1 MDQQLAEFLQATERC
16 TEQLR
21 EMLPLEQEKYQALIS
36 DDTNQMEEMIQVQQA
51 AIMKLKSLEAVRLDC
66 QEKAGLGQMTS
77 DQILESIPAEDKEAF
92 TACFTDL
99 RKAAEELRICNA
111 KAMEIARVSTV
122 FWQSID
128 PPRKTGRS
136 CQGHLWSQGDCPQQN
151 GQWFFIS
158 NQNLNHKIE
167 KLHRGEERNFVSSRI
182 IREEFIL
189 RPTFMGF
196 ETAKSGINVSQKAL
210 DITGN
215 NLANMDTAGYTRQRL
230 DVNSIAPSSYSTRI
244 AINRIGL
251 TGQGVEGLGVG
262 RTRDAFLDKRF
273 RDEYAPP
280 ATIPDPMRF

>member
-92 TACFTDL
+92 TACFADL

-122 FWQSID
+122 FWQSMD
-128 PPRKTGRS
+128 P
-136 CQGHLWSQGDCPQQN
+136 H
-151 GQWFFIS
+151 
-158 NQNLNHKIE
+158 
-167 KLHRGEERNFVSSRI
+167 
-182 IREEFIL
+182 
-189 RPTFMGF
+189 
-196 ETAKSGINVSQKAL
+196 AKPAAPAKVTYGAKG
-210 DITGN
+210 T
-215 NLANMDTAGYTRQRL
+215 
-230 DVNSIAPSSYSTRI
+230 APSKMGNGSLFQTKI
-244 AINRIGL
+244 
-251 TGQGVEGLGVG
+251 
-262 RTRDAFLDKRF
+262 
-273 RDEYAPP
+273 
-280 ATIPDPMRF
+280 